1 MQDFRPV
8 FFIIGVL
15 LAALAA
21 SMLVPA
27 GLDFVSGDDN
37 WKSFVAAAAMTGFF
51 AGVLVLTN
59 RGDVTVLNVQQ
70 AFALTSWS
78 WISLTGF
85 AALPFCLGGLD
96 LSYTDGFFEA
106 MSGLSTTGA
115 TVIGDLSGTSKGVL
129 LWRAL
134 LQWFGGIG
142 IIVMAI
148 AVLPLLNVGG
158 MQLFRIESSD
168 NSEKIL
174 PRATEIAGSIARIYL
189 GITLA
194 CAVGYLLAGMSGFD
208 AIAHAMTTIAT
219 GGFSTMD
226 NSFAAFDSAAID
238 WVAILFM
245 IASSLPFAIYLQ
257 AVHSNRLPLFQDAQV
272 RTFAALLLGLVATIW
287 GYRLFSTDIGALH
300 ALREVFFNVTS
311 VLTGTGYV
319 TSDFDQW
326 GTLPLSLFF
335 LMAFIGG
342 CAGSTAC
349 GLKVFRFQ
357 LILKAGIRA
366 IRQLVHPNGIF
377 ALRYN
382 GRPVNEEVAESVLTF
397 AITYFIIFI
406 LVACALGVYGID
418 VMTALSASASTIS
431 NLGPGLGDIIGPSGN
446 YAGLPDGAKWVLC
459 LAMLLGRLELFTL
472 LVMLTPAFWRR

>member
-8 FFIIGVL
+8 IFIIGFL
-15 LAALAA
+15 LAALSA

-27 GLDFVSGDDN
+27 GLDFLLGHSN
-37 WKSFVAAAAMTGFF
+37 WKGFVAAATMTGFF
-51 AGVLVLTN
+51 SGILILTS
-59 RGDVTVLNVQQ
+59 RGDITLLNVQQ

-78 WISLTGF
+78 WLGLTAF
-85 AALPFCLGGLD
+85 AALPFCFGDLR

-115 TVIGDLSGTSKGVL
+115 TVIGNLSETSKGIL

-134 LQWFGGIG
+134 LQWFGGVG

-194 CAVGYLLAGMSGFD
+194 CALAYSLAGMTSFD

-219 GGFSTMD
+219 GGFSTSD
-226 NSFAAFDSAAID
+226 SSFAAFNSAAID

-245 IASSLPFAIYLQ
+245 ILSSLPFAIYLQ
-257 AVHSNRLPLFQDAQV
+257 AVHRNRLPIFEDAQI
-272 RTFAALLLGLVATIW
+272 RMFAILLTSLVAIIW
-287 GYRLFSTDIGALH
+287 IYRLARSDVGALQ

-319 TSDFDQW
+319 TTNFDQW
-326 GTLPLSLFF
+326 GSLPLSLFF

-349 GLKVFRFQ
+349 GLKIFRFQ
-357 LILKAGIRA
+357 LILKAGMRA
-366 IRQLVHPNGIF
+366 IRQLVHPSGIF

-382 GRPVNEEVAESVLTF
+382 GRAVTDDVAESVLTF
-397 AITYFIIFI
+397 AITYFIIFVLI
-406 LVACALGVYGID
+406 ACALGLYNID
-418 VMTALSASASTIS
+418 AMTALSASASTIS
-431 NLGPGLGDIIGPSGN
+431 NLGPGLGDIIGPAGN
-446 YAGLPDGAKWVLC
+446 YALLPTGAKWILS

>member
-8 FFIIGVL
+8 FFIIGVI
-15 LAALAA
+15 LAALAT

-27 GLDFVSGDDN
+27 GLDFITGDPD
-37 WKSFVAAAAMTGFF
+37 WKSFVASAAMTGFF
-51 AGVLVLTN
+51 AGILILTS
-59 RGDVTVLNVQQ
+59 RGDTTALTVQQ

-78 WISLTGF
+78 WLSLTAF
-85 AALPFCLGGLD
+85 AALPFCLGSLQ

-115 TVIGDLSGTSKGVL
+115 TVISNLAETSKGLL

-174 PRATEIAGSIARIYL
+174 PRATEIAGSITRIYL

-194 CAVGYLLAGMSGFD
+194 CAIGYLLAGMSGFD

-226 NSFAAFDSAAID
+226 HSIAAFNSATID

-257 AVHSNRLPLFQDAQV
+257 AVHSNRLNLFQDAQV
-272 RTFAALLLGLVATIW
+272 RTFGVLLLGLVGIIW
-287 GYRLFSTDIGALH
+287 AYRLVSSDIGALH

-319 TSDFDQW
+319 TSNFDQW

-357 LILKAGIRA
+357 LILKAGLRS
-366 IRQLVHPNGIF
+366 IRQLVYPSGIF
-377 ALRYN
+377 TLRYN
-382 GRPVNEEVAESVLTF
+382 GRPVNEDVSESVLTF

-406 LVACALGVYGID
+406 LIACALGLYGID
-418 VMTALSASASTIS
+418 AMTALSASASTIS

-446 YAGLPDGAKWVLC
+446 YASLPVGAKWVLC